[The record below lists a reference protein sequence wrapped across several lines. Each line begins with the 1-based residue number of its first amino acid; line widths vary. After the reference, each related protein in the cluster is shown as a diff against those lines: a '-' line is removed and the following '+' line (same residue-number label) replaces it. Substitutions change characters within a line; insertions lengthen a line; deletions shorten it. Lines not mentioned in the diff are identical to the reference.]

1 MTASLVPL
9 DITLFGWPEVP
20 TTSPLAEL
28 GLLIGIPLVVI
39 LVVIAVSQGN
49 KMMHESRRG
58 PGPHADDPVWM
69 GGRARSIMGGADDE
83 LPAITEGERRAL
95 EGSSASGS
103 SSATTSAT
111 SESDAGGAS
120 ARW

>member
-1 MTASLVPL
+1 MSLVPL

-20 TTSPLAEL
+20 PTSPLQEL
-28 GLLIGIPLVVI
+28 GLLVGVPLVVI
-39 LVVIAVSQGN
+39 VIVFAVSQGN
-49 KMMHESRRG
+49 KVMRDAKRG

-69 GGRARSIMGGADDE
+69 GGRARSIMGGAEDE

-95 EGSSASGS
+95 EGASPR
-103 SSATTSAT
+103 SATPGTVT
-111 SESDAGGAS
+111 PESDAGGAS